1 MLGFQM
7 PKSSYVSHEGMAPE
21 GDDISIILDAAVEHT
36 PDIAP
41 IVALSVTTG
50 ARRGEL
56 AALRRSVVDWRR
68 AVVHVP
74 PRLMSTT
81 GSRAAG
87 SLPCWLPG
95 RGDLAGA
102 NRRCRFVRARGS
114 TDWRLDS
121 AWPNHSSSGGA
132 LRDAFA

>member
-56 AALRRSVVDWRR
+56 VALRRSVVDWRR
-68 AVVHVP
+68 AVVHV
-74 PRLMSTT
+74 
-81 GSRAAG
+81 RAALDVDDRLKG
-87 SLPCWLPG
+87 RRLAAVLAHRVVEISPG
-95 RGDLAGA
+95 PTAD
-102 NRRCRFVRARGS
+102 V
-114 TDWRLDS
+114 DS
-121 AWPNHSSSGGA
+121 
-132 LRDAFA
+132 